1 MVNVATRFS
10 KRLGLLLEAT
20 VAVVILSPGTFVTP
34 AHADPIPAGQ
44 IRMDGLRNYFSVPGG
59 GYAGEFIVKASRL
72 NFTPVGLGRNG
83 VDSSHFVSF
92 CVETTEDIRLN
103 RWYDAELNTESRNTN
118 RAVQAET
125 AYLYSHFIRGDL
137 EGYRYFDDNTASGS
151 QKAGSVRALQ
161 ELIWYFQDPAGFTA
175 RYGSDAFGSG
185 GYFTGSGFVKSLARG
200 WYSSLAGWI
209 QDSGPELNNVRIIN
223 IWEGG
228 NARQDTLVM
237 IPLPAP
243 LWLGGCGLCAAGV
256 IVLGSRTRR
265 SPESAAY
272 S

>member
-1 MVNVATRFS
+1 MRCSAIQFT
-10 KRLGLLLEAT
+10 KRTLKHLVIAIAASISVG
-20 VAVVILSPGTFVTP
+20 AVSFP
-34 AHADPIPAGQ
+34 AQADPIPAGE

-59 GYAGEFIVKASRL
+59 GYAGEFLVNASRL

-83 VDSSHFVSF
+83 VDGDHFVSF

-103 RWYDAELNTESRNTN
+103 RWYDADLNTESRNTYQT
-118 RAVQAET
+118 VQAET
-125 AYLYSHFIRGDL
+125 AYLYSHFIKGDL
-137 EGYRYFDDNTASGS
+137 AGYKYFDDNTASGS

-161 ELIWYFQDPAGFTA
+161 EVIWYFQDPAGFTA
-175 RYGSDAFGSG
+175 RYGANAFASG
-185 GYFTGSGFVKSLARG
+185 GYFTGSGFHKFLARS

-237 IPLPAP
+237 IPLPPPFWMACAG
-243 LWLGGCGLCAAGV
+243 LGISGGLARRRRRHEPSQV
-256 IVLGSRTRR
+256 I
-265 SPESAAY
+265 
-272 S
+272 